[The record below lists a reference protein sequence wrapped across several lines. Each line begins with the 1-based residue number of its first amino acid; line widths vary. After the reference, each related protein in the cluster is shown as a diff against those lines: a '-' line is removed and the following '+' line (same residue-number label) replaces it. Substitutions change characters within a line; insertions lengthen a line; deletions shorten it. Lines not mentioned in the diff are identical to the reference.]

1 MEWDHETD
9 HVLISTWKK
18 CLIQYNHSLTDLRG
32 HELEKRKTWM
42 NDADG
47 NKFRLIKG
55 GRGEAS
61 GSGSGKR
68 MKDESATKMPDQDPV
83 TSEDT
88 ATGNML
94 RSVVGPEPPLP
105 PLDNM
110 LELSRSRQ

>member
-1 MEWDHETD
+1 
-9 HVLISTWKK
+9 
-18 CLIQYNHSLTDLRG
+18 
-32 HELEKRKTWM
+32 M

-47 NKFRLIKG
+47 NKFRL
-55 GRGEAS
+55 
-61 GSGSGKR
+61 
-68 MKDESATKMPDQDPV
+68 MKDESATKIPDQDAV

-94 RSVVGPEPPLP
+94 RSMVGPEP

>member
-1 MEWDHETD
+1 MEEMYNP
-9 HVLISTWKK
+9 
-18 CLIQYNHSLTDLRG
+18 IQPFADRVEG
-32 HELEKRKTWM
+32 HELIKRKTWM

-55 GRGEAS
+55 GRS
-61 GSGSGKR
+61 SGKR
-68 MKDESATKMPDQDPV
+68 MKDESATKMPDQDAV

-105 PLDNM
+105 PLDKM
-110 LELSRSRQ
+110 LEL